1 MIVSPELE
9 DVALPLLDSNSQ
21 LAGGAT
27 PGAITFGLAQLEQG
41 QTAPALIERVDAA
54 LYRARMGRAQ

>member
-1 MIVSPELE
+1 MIVGLKLE
-9 DVALPLLDSNSQ
+9 DVALRLLDSNSL

-41 QTAPALIERVDAA
+41 ETAPALIERADAA